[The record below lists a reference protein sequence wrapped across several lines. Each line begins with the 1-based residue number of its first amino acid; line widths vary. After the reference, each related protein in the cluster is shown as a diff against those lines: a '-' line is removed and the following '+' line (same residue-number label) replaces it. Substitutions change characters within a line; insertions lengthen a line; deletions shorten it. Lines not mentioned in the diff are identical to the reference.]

1 MAPAHPASALPSI
14 PLPDPIRAFLAE
26 PRIATISTINPD
38 GSPHQAVIWYAL
50 DGDGLLINSR
60 RGRRWPRNLLDDGR
74 ISVAVYEAERPHH
87 WVGVKGMAELL
98 HEGEAAIADI
108 QALARRYGEDPAQYA
123 RQDRVSYRIVVASTF
138 EYGADE

>member
-1 MAPAHPASALPSI
+1 MASAQPAPVVRSI
-14 PLPDPIRAFLAE
+14 PLPDPIRAFLVE

-38 GSPHQAVIWYAL
+38 GSPHQAVVWYAL
-50 DGDGLLINSR
+50 DGDGLLVNSR
-60 RGRRWPRNLLDDGR
+60 RGRRWPSNLLDDGR

-87 WVGVKGMAELL
+87 WVGVKGHAELL
-98 HEGEAAIADI
+98 HEGGAAIADI

-123 RQDRVSYRIVVASTF
+123 RQDRVTYRIVVASTF

>member
-1 MAPAHPASALPSI
+1 MAPAHPALAHPSI
-14 PLPDPIRAFLAE
+14 PLPDPVRAFLAE

-87 WVGVKGMAELL
+87 WVGVKGHAQLL